1 MRFFCRPKI
10 KNQTKMQ
17 NQFSSALIAK
27 CQKVIFQKSG
37 KKISKAKAELYLE
50 KFARYFMLAVK
61 VLDQETETNKLKQ
74 KSHGKNY
81 SN

>member
-1 MRFFCRPKI
+1 
-10 KNQTKMQ
+10 MQ
-17 NQFSSALIAK
+17 SQFSPALIAK
-27 CQKVIFQKSG
+27 CQKVVFQKSG

-61 VLDQETETNKLKQ
+61 VLNQEAEVKKLKQ
-74 KSHGKNY
+74 KFHGKDH